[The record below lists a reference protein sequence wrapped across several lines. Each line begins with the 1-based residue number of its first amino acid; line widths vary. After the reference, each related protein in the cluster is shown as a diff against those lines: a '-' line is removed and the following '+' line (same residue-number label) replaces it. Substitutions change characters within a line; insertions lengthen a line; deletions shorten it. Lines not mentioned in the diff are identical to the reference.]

1 MKGDVILVE
10 EHHRKAAG
18 VIAPAILG
26 KVRSRPTRY
35 VISVAGE
42 SGSGKSETA
51 AAIAEELS
59 RLGVRSV
66 VLAQDDYFT
75 LPPRSNDARRREDP
89 EWLGPHVEVNLDL
102 LEDNL
107 RVAIGGAAELTKPLV
122 DYGNNRVGEERI
134 SLEGITVIIVEGT
147 YASLLKSVDTRV
159 FIARSRVDTL
169 EHRIKRNRGSEA
181 RDPFVEQVLVR
192 EHMIIAGHRHLA
204 DFIVT
209 REYDVR
215 AVT

>member
-159 FIARSRVDTL
+159 FIARNRVDTL